1 MIKVGITGGIG
12 SGKSEAKEIF
22 KKHGAFVVDADEIV
36 RNLLKKNGEG
46 YKQVLNEFGNEILD
60 NGLEID
66 KNKLSSI
73 VFSDALKRRKLEEI
87 LHPLVIK
94 KREEIFAK
102 LQKKLSEKDIVVAE
116 AALIFEAN
124 TKKYFD
130 YVILIKAP
138 KDLRIK
144 RLLSKGFSLSEI
156 EKRMKAQW
164 EDEKKEKLADFVIE
178 NNSSLEEL
186 EKKVANVIEKIRKG

>member
-12 SGKSEAKEIF
+12 SGKSEAKDIF
-22 KKHGAFVVDADEIV
+22 KKYGAFVVDADEIV
-36 RNLLKKNGEG
+36 KALLKKNGEAF
-46 YKQVLNEFGNEILD
+46 KQVVDEFGKEILD
-60 NGLEID
+60 NDLEID
-66 KNKLSSI
+66 KSKLSSI
-73 VFSDALKRRKLEEI
+73 VFGDALKRRKLEEI

-102 LQKKLSEKDIVVAE
+102 MQKKVSEKDIVVAE

-144 RLLSKGFSLSEI
+144 RLLSKGFSLSEV

-186 EKKVANVIEKIRKG
+186 EKKVANVIEEIRKG

>member
-22 KKHGAFVVDADEIV
+22 KKYGAFVVDADEIV
-36 RNLLKKNGEG
+36 RNLLEKNGEG